1 MRIRL
6 LTTVLCSVFV
16 LHGVLPSTAAD
27 ETPALKAIALI
38 DDFEDGDLVGWAA
51 PTGACTAVNTPLI
64 GANGSSR
71 SLRIDGDCAHYF
83 GTWFDLFNF
92 QATSVSFWVRSGATF
107 LLDGYVVLGDDNV
120 TTDHGVVFFAAA
132 SNGRFIIWGP
142 GGTVYELAPYVANQW
157 YQVGLTLDWVGRT
170 VDVFIDG
177 VAWQYNVPFRSQTA
191 TSLTRLHFYNFDN
204 STAWLDYIIMSSP
217 PPSLDLFENGFE
229 SADTTA
235 WSLAVPAQPTRLVLY
250 DGGSISGAI
259 GGRSGADVL
268 CGQAAVT
275 ATGIPVS
282 ATTRAFLAVSGSD
295 EIADFP
301 LIYDVPTD
309 RPVTGPNWEVI
320 ADDWADLLDGTIDQ
334 TLLDAGVQT
343 ATEFWYSGSTTDGSA
358 SPYTCS
364 GWTDGTTLFDGR
376 YGRTQLTDGRWI
388 SESEAKCGVNLYHVL
403 CLAWR

>member
-1 MRIRL
+1 MRFQL
-6 LTTVLCSVFV
+6 LATALFV
-16 LHGVLPSTAAD
+16 VIGFNGAPLSAASD
-27 ETPALKAIALI
+27 EASGTKAIALI

-51 PTGACTAVNTPLI
+51 PTGSCSAVNTALT

-107 LLDGYVVLGDDNV
+107 LLDAYVVLGDDNV

-177 VAWQYNVPFRSQTA
+177 MPWQYNVPFRSQTA
-191 TSLTRLHFYNFDN
+191 TSLTRLHFYNFHN

-235 WSLAVPAQPTRLVLY
+235 WSVTNPTPPTRLVLF
-250 DGGSISGAI
+250 DGGGISGAI

-268 CGQAAVT
+268 CGQAAQT
-275 ATGIPVS
+275 TNGIPAN
-282 ATTRAFLAVSGSD
+282 ATTRAFLTFSAGD
-295 EIADFP
+295 EIRDFP
-301 LIYDVPTD
+301 SLYGVPTN
-309 RPVTGPNWEVI
+309 RPVTGPNWNVI
-320 ADDWADLLDGTIDQ
+320 ANDWADLLDGTIDQ
-334 TLLDAGVQT
+334 SLVAAGAQT
-343 ATEFWYSGSTTDGSA
+343 ATNFWYTGSTSDGA
-358 SPYTCS
+358 VSPYTCS
-364 GWTDGTTLFDGR
+364 GWTDGMTLFDGR
-376 YGRTQLTDGRWI
+376 YGSTQVTDDRWI
-388 SESEAKCGVNLYHVL
+388 SNGEATCGVSSYHVL